1 MNYLGWKN
9 FLFWHAYA
17 YWLLHVTVTP
27 KNPNDSATSTE
38 TTDMHNAENSLD
50 YDGTYTGTF
59 PAADCPGIN
68 MTLTIKKDKTFELI
82 SEYIDRQDA
91 TFKEYGT
98 YSVEGNIMTLINGE
112 DKQYY
117 KVGENTLTALNQDK
131 QAITGELAD
140 HYILHKK

>member
-1 MNYLGWKN
+1 M
-9 FLFWHAYA
+9 
-17 YWLLHVTVTP
+17 
-27 KNPNDSATSTE
+27 
-38 TTDMHNAENSLD
+38 
-50 YDGTYTGTF
+50 
-59 PAADCPGIN
+59 
-68 MTLTIKKDKTFELI
+68 I

-140 HYILHKK
+140 HYILHKKINFTSSVISMPKVKGPLQSITAGFFTLFFICPQSVFTLINSHSFCLLRFFRRLAKTS

>member
-1 MNYLGWKN
+1 MQKTHWIMTVLTPE
-9 FLFWHAYA
+9 LFR
-17 YWLLHVTVTP
+17 LPTVR
-27 KNPNDSATSTE
+27 
-38 TTDMHNAENSLD
+38 
-50 YDGTYTGTF
+50 
-59 PAADCPGIN
+59 GIN

-98 YSVEGNIMTLINGE
+98 YSVEGNIITLINGE